1 MNMTNKLTC
10 IKICNDRFEAEMIK
24 NYLAIYEIDSIISSD
39 NLGRVITGNYSA
51 RGVKILVK
59 EEDAK
64 RASEILESDDF
75 KINSSS
81 PTE

>member
-1 MNMTNKLTC
+1 MTDKLTC

-24 NYLAIYEIDSIISSD
+24 NYLAIYEVDSIISSD
-39 NLGRVITGNYSA
+39 DLGRVITGNYSIK
-51 RGVKILVK
+51 GVRIFVQ

-75 KINSSS
+75 KIDSSS
-81 PTE
+81 PIE